1 MKFESEY
8 IINKGKNIK
17 LSREPTSAS
26 DDVQSYFRKLQK
38 VSNTNSCILIVWV
51 ILVFAFMFFSDS
63 VTELFVSR
71 DNGNFATAQT
81 LIVFLFQY
89 VIAVPLSLL
98 VFKMSKD
105 FLKSDSCFCKPKMP
119 AKWVF
124 KWILISLAL
133 VYISSYISSAFFA
146 VLQQIT
152 GVKLHAI
159 DMTAD
164 NNTLSRITNI
174 IAMMFLA
181 PFFEEILFRG
191 TLLKNSTRHG
201 TWSMIIVMGI
211 IFGLW
216 HGNYAQTLYTAVM
229 GICAGFL
236 IVKTES
242 IFPSI
247 LLHFCMNTIGALQSL
262 FVGNID
268 EEKLLAED
276 SEYIMSN
283 FALIMVTT
291 ITYLVILAIMITG
304 LIFFILEIIN
314 HKDSFK
320 LKGINTKVSEVKKT
334 VLYFTAPVT
343 IIVTLIF
350 VAVTVINAIDY

>member
-1 MKFESEY
+1 MNLKNNC
-8 IINKGKNIK
+8 IVNKREDTK
-17 LSREPTSAS
+17 LSRSL
-26 DDVQSYFRKLQK
+26 RK
-38 VSNTNSCILIVWV
+38 VSNTNSCILIVWT
-51 ILVFAFMFFSDS
+51 ILIFTFMFFSDS
-63 VTELFVSR
+63 ITELFVSR

-98 VFKMSKD
+98 VFRMSKD

-124 KWILISLAL
+124 KWIIISLAL
-133 VYISSYISSAFFA
+133 IYISSYISSAFFS

-152 GVKLHAI
+152 GVELHAI

-181 PFFEEILFRG
+181 PFFEEMLFRG
-191 TLLKNSTRHG
+191 TLLKNSTKHG
-201 TWSMIIVMGI
+201 SWSMLIAMGI
-211 IFGLW
+211 MFGLW

-236 IVKTES
+236 MIKTKS
-242 IFPSI
+242 IFPSM
-247 LLHFCMNTIGALQSL
+247 LLHFCLNTIGALQSL

-268 EEKLLAED
+268 TERLLADD

-283 FALIMVTT
+283 FTPIMVTT
-291 ITYLVILAIMITG
+291 ITGFMILGIIITG
-304 LIFFILEIIN
+304 LVFFIIEIIK

-320 LKGINTKVSEVKKT
+320 LKDINTEVSEVKKT
-334 VLYFTAPVT
+334 ALYFTAPVT

-350 VAVTVINAIDY
+350 AALTVINAV